1 MRSFI
6 KRVTS
11 AVVAGA
17 VVLGSIAFYPD
28 AKKNVVNAA
37 ETKYDSAN
45 LVNYATI
52 MGRAVDYGIVS
63 QSITQSQHME
73 TTFATFS
80 YARTIDTTT
89 DVDLTN
95 AETAQFII
103 GEITSTGDFGTLKF
117 GHVRTSTGQV
127 YVENMRI
134 TMSDTMNP
142 RDSFRF
148 QDDVAT
154 TTHFNYSYLKRHEIQ
169 ESIDTVIDHARD
181 ESEEMVIRTGDHDY
195 VLDSTDDS
203 LVSVN
208 GAVTTIN
215 INDERYENKV
225 VYINLDDPKFATLL
239 SYWAS
244 EPNGHHLDINK
255 RSSTVI
261 VFTSAKTEPITL
273 GKVSVYA
280 PDSPLYA
287 SAPSEGIHD
296 YDYYSSVTTYS
307 GNQSTHNAYVDKEI
321 AQKLIW
327 NITGSKNITISSN
340 AGTFLCLAG
349 DKAHKDVKVTLD
361 GNPCAGW
368 LVVNGNVE
376 NKCEYH
382 YIYGGNSEEQQT
394 EGEGQMHFV
403 ARKGFATKY
412 ADKDNISTYVDNSV
426 DFDAG
431 DYQFFWQ
438 EYTDET
444 FNTPV
449 GERSTVKIKDT
460 SYVDFPT
467 LTFTADDSSDPH
479 YVTETPKD
487 FYFRITEDP
496 SKSLDGVKNSAG
508 YINIRLRAFVERK
521 GPDRTEI
528 KFRVQSVTMI
538 GENESSLIQY
548 DKNGKWGAEPDREW
562 VDVVN
567 ARFDLGAFFN
577 RVKVPGYM
585 TLTKTIKGDVTEEDR
600 QGLTFTVTDGA
611 DFTVEYK
618 LGRDFTKNDSGVYE
632 LTTPLTLPDSETKYT
647 VTETLYSLD
656 GYKLEEVCYKVDG
669 GETQHDNDTAVLD
682 SVSTDSDNPTTVAY
696 TDSYT
701 PLGNLKV
708 LKTAVDNNN
717 NNINYY
723 YEFTVKNSDD
733 QYLQADKQTFDA
745 TEYYFTIGT
754 NEEQTFENIPVGLYT
769 ITENTDLFVYGYT
782 FEKVSSKTYGTADV
796 TKKSTVEFKLENKF
810 TQDLGN
816 LEVTKT
822 AKDNNGNAVE
832 GTFKFTIGTPMR
844 GFLQADGTFGN
855 KKHYFTI
862 STGQTLTFENLPADN
877 YMITEDTESI
887 SVTGYTFNMDASKYS
902 VLGIVTKNGNT
913 NVKLENDF
921 TQDVGTLRVNK
932 TAQDNHDTNV
942 SGTFEF
948 SVRNSKGQF
957 LQADKTSFDTTE
969 VFFTVEAGSHTDFE
983 NLPVGKYTV
992 TEKTSS
998 ISVEGYTFTSTGST
1012 TSYEATVTKGET
1024 SDAQLVNKFIQD
1036 LGTLT
1041 VAKVAKDNNDKDVEG
1056 SFLFSVK
1063 NSAGKFLQS
1072 DEETFT
1078 DTEYFFTVAA
1088 GSSKTFTDLPVGTY
1102 TISEKT
1108 DALSVP
1114 GYTYTS
1120 TGSTVTGNGVVSKT
1134 STADS
1139 TVTLTNRYIQDV
1151 GSLTVKKTATDNNN
1165 ENVTGYFNFS
1175 VMNSKGEYL
1184 QSDKKSFDTDEFF
1197 FTVAAGS
1204 TAVFEDLPVGEY
1216 TVTEDK
1222 DSIFIAGYTFRENDS
1237 TTFDVKTVA
1246 KGRNVDAELINKFT
1260 KDVGKLAV
1268 KKTALDDN
1276 NDTVSGSFQF
1286 SVKNE
1291 SHQYLQADEKT
1302 FGDTEIFFTIAT
1314 SETKVFKDLPVGVY
1328 TVTENKN
1335 AVNVDGYTFVDSSQT
1350 SDDAM
1355 IYKDQ
1360 TATAGLNNRYTKDIG
1375 SLTVEKSAIDN
1386 YNNTVSGSF
1395 KFSVKNSDGQY
1406 LQADGKTFEDEAYF
1420 FTVAAGSSKTFE
1432 KLPVGAYAVE
1442 EDTDSVSV
1450 DGYTF
1455 NKNDS
1460 KTSDNADVVK
1470 DENAE
1475 AKLENKFTLDLGSLK
1490 ITKALGEGYPEEA
1503 GTKAYNFI
1511 INGPD
1516 DYSEMR
1522 TVTGA
1527 DSVIITGLK
1536 PGKYTVTE
1544 DTNDAK
1550 IEGYDLEVT
1559 GGGEVTVVGKA
1570 EAATTITNTY
1580 TLQTGSLKITKA
1592 LGAGAPNGAD
1602 ATEYEFTVTGP
1613 NNYSDSFKLKAGD
1626 SKTLE
1631 DLVPG
1636 TYTVTENKTAAAID
1650 GYDLEVT
1657 GDGEVA
1663 VAAKAEATTT
1673 VTNTYKQQLGSLTI
1687 NKVLGDNAPDSA
1699 KNKTYSFIV
1708 TGPDNFNK
1716 TYEIEGEGSRTIENL
1731 VPGSYTVTEVENG
1744 AAIADY
1750 DLEVT
1755 GGGTVTVAAKTIAET
1770 TITNTYTEQPGSLKI
1785 TKALGANAPEAAS
1798 TKTYYFKV
1806 TGPDN
1811 FNETYP
1817 IEGAGSKTINGLKPG
1832 TYTVFEVLDGI
1843 AIEGYDIEIT
1853 GGGEVTVASN
1863 KVAET
1868 TITNTYTQQK
1878 GKLTVAKALGTGAPD
1893 AANEIEYEF
1902 TVTGPGN
1909 YSEGFKL
1916 KAGESKTLEDLVPGT
1931 YTVTE
1936 NKTGAAIDGFDLE
1949 VTGDGEVTVEA
1960 NATAEA
1966 TVTNT
1971 YKQQL
1976 GSLKVTKALGAG
1988 APDGANAIE
1997 YEFTVTGP
2005 NNYSNSFKLKA
2016 GEYKLI
2022 EDLVPGT
2029 YTVTEN
2035 KTNAAIDG
2043 YDLEVTGDGEV
2054 TVVAKATALAT
2065 VTNTFTQQKGKL
2077 TIYKELGANAPA
2089 AANGTEYE
2097 FTITGPGNFSDSIK
2111 IKAGESG
2118 TLTGL
2123 VPGKYTV
2130 TEVENSAVIANYDLE
2145 VTGEGT
2151 VDVASNDEAEITIT
2165 NTYTQQKGSL
2175 SVTKTAKDNNN
2186 DAVSGTF
2193 YFSVKNADGKFLQA
2207 DEKSFDTTEVFF
2219 SVTAGSSKEFS
2230 DLPVGEYTVSE
2241 DTTRVEVV
2249 GYDYLST
2256 GNTTTTT
2263 ANVTKSATPATAGL
2277 VNNYEKHLGTLT
2289 VQKTAKDNNNDDVT
2303 GTFEFSVKDGEGKY
2317 LQSDEKTF
2325 ADAEYLFSVAAG
2337 SSKTFENLPAGK
2349 YDVTEKTT
2357 DISVSGYTFV
2367 ENGSTTSGTGT
2378 VSKTSTEHS
2387 TVELINKFTKDVGSL
2402 KITKTLGAN
2411 APQGADQKTY
2421 VFNVTGPDGYDKNFE
2436 IDGAGS
2442 KTITDLV
2449 PGNYTVTEKKD
2460 GAAIDGYDLEVT
2472 GDDGKTVEVKVD
2484 EVSSVTITN
2493 TYTQQKGKLTVAK
2506 ALGTGAPDAA
2516 KEIEYDF
2523 TVTGPGNYSEG
2534 FKLKAGESKTLEDLV
2549 PGTYTVTENKTG
2561 AAIDG
2566 FDLEVTGDGEVTVE
2580 ANATAEATVT
2590 NTYKQQL
2597 GSLKVTKALG
2607 AGAPDGANAIEY
2619 EFTVTGP
2626 NNYSNSFKLKAGE
2639 YKLIED
2645 LVPGKYTVTEN
2656 KTDAAIDGYDLE
2668 VTGDGEVKVEGNSTA
2683 IITVTN
2689 TYTQQKGK
2697 LTVAKALG
2705 TGAPD
2710 AAKEI
2715 EYDFTVT
2722 GPGNYSEGFKLKAGE
2737 SKTLEDLVP
2746 GTYTVTENK
2755 TGAAIDGFDLEVTG
2769 DGEVTVEANATAE
2782 ATVTNTYKQQ
2792 LGSLKVTKALGAGA
2806 PDGANAIEYE
2816 FTVTGPNNYSNSF
2829 KLKAGEYKLIEDLVP
2844 GTYTVTENKTNAKID
2859 GYDLEVTG
2867 DGEVTVVAKATALAT
2882 VTNTYEDNSSS
2893 TKGKLTITKV
2903 LGDGAPT
2910 AASEVEYEFTI
2921 TGPNGYSDT
2930 KKIKGAGSET
2940 IENLEPG
2947 NYTVTENKDGAKIAN
2962 YDLTVTGDD
2971 GKTIEVKAGETAE
2984 AKITNTYEDNTS
2996 STKGKLTITKAL
3008 GDGAPTAASEVE
3020 YEFTITGPNGYSD
3033 TKKIK
3038 GAGSETIE
3046 NLEPGNYTVTENKD
3060 GAKIANYDL
3069 TVTGDDGKTIEVKAG
3084 ETAEAKITNTYED
3097 NTSSTKGKLT
3107 ITKALADGAPDDAKS
3122 MEFKFIITGPDDY
3135 SDEITIIGAESRTI
3149 TDLEPGNYT
3158 VTEDKESAKIT
3169 NYDLTVSGDD
3179 GKTIEVKAGETA
3191 EVKII
3196 NTYEDNT
3203 SSNKGSLKVIKTIAA
3218 GAPDEAYETV
3228 FAFTVTG
3235 IGYSETKFVEGE
3247 GYAIFDNLEPGRYTV
3262 TENKDA
3268 AKITNYELTVTGDE
3282 GEAVE
3287 VKAGETTEA
3296 RITNTYKDSTAPST
3310 GKLKISKTLGAG
3322 YPDAATG
3329 TTYTFTITGPNNFS
3343 TTRTIK
3349 GSGSVTVEGL
3359 EPGKYTVTEDKDGAK
3374 ITNYD
3379 LTVTGDDGKEIEVK
3393 AGEIANAA
3401 ITNTYKDSTTP
3412 DTGKLKITKALGAGA
3427 PSDAN
3432 IKNYEFTVTGPDNF
3446 NKSYE
3451 IKGAGYL
3458 IIEDLKPGNYTV
3470 TEDKASANITNYDL
3484 TVTGGGTVEVKA
3496 GKTAETTITN
3506 TYKDNSSTVDTGSLT
3521 VKKTAKDGSGNDVTG
3536 SFKFSVKNSE
3546 GKYLQQNEKDF
3557 DTSIYLFTI
3566 NAGETKKFTG
3576 LPVGRYTVEE
3586 DISDM
3591 TVTGNY
3597 EFVVADSTYSVEKN
3611 VSKDAD
3617 IEAELINYFKE
3628 GGAPTPAPT
3637 GAITVTKKNAGVT
3650 SVAASSYTFYVKC
3663 GDQYVQDDST
3673 GALGSDKHEFTVD
3686 PSSSEGTTITGLTL
3700 GKTYVIEEASVSV
3713 PSGYTCATTYTES
3726 NTVVLDKE
3734 NKTGSVK
3741 ITNTFIDTSKP
3752 DGGSGSGTG
3761 MLKITKKVTGS
3772 TASTGMPAEY
3782 RFTVS
3787 YIDGDD
3793 TLYVQDTAGT
3803 TGSEKHEFAVSANSS
3818 VVITGLA
3825 LDVEYKV
3832 EEVKVT
3838 GIPSDYSCKVSY
3850 TDGGTVTL
3858 DSSSDSATVVI
3869 TNNYSYKA
3877 QEPAPTTGSLTITKG
3892 LNSGAPSDAKNKTYT
3907 FKVTGNGT
3915 TQTVTIKGANSKTIH
3930 DLVPGNYT
3938 VSEERD
3944 GISIAKYSVTVSGEG
3959 NVEIVAGETAKI
3971 KITNT
3976 YEDITGSL
3984 TVNKALVSG
3993 APDAAKDKEYVFTV
4007 SGPDGYSE
4015 TVKIKGAKSA
4025 TLTGLIPGSYKVT
4038 ENESAAAI
4046 DGYDLTVTGE
4056 NNTSVSVQSKKNTS
4070 VTITN
4075 TYVHKMGTLCFTK
4088 TFGGDV
4094 TESEANGGD
4103 LYFIIENTDTS
4114 LTERYLKADGTFTAN
4129 KDEAHI
4135 TLADL
4140 EKTPATNGKFAFK
4153 KNFTVPVGNYKV
4165 TEENTNVYFRG
4176 TSTPI
4181 TCASSS
4187 VTSSVADVN
4196 DGTTSDVEL
4205 SDVYEL
4211 DDNLKVTFNKE
4222 DEAQHLIADAELTLT
4237 SLDGYD
4243 LSSVIV
4249 TQDGK
4254 QVTVKLSADKSS
4266 ISFSTVDTA
4275 PSIVSGLKA
4284 GDYELKETVTPVK
4297 YKTADAIKFTL
4308 YPDGNTKRV
4317 GDVTVSGSPIVMV
4330 DKADPNYHQGG
4341 NNPPIPA
4348 TGETTSAMT
4357 MIGATL
4363 MILAAACFTGLY
4375 LIRRK
4380 KKAE

>member
-95 AETAQFII
+95 AKTAQFII

-948 SVRNSKGQF
+948 SVKNSKGQF

-1072 DEETFT
+1072 DEEAFT

-1134 STADS
+1134 STAES

-1360 TATAGLNNRYTKDIG
+1360 TATAGLNNRYTKDLG

-1406 LQADGKTFEDEAYF
+1406 LQADEKTFEDEAYF

-1503 GTKAYNFI
+1503 RTKAYNFI

-1613 NNYSDSFKLKAGD
+1613 NNYSESFKLKAGD

-1755 GGGTVTVAAKTIAET
+1755 GGGTVTVAAKTVAET

-1893 AANEIEYEF
+1893 DAKEIEYDF

-1976 GSLKVTKALGAG
+1976 GSLKVTKALGTG
-1988 APDGANAIE
+1988 APDGANNTE

-2005 NNYSNSFKLKA
+2005 NNYSDSFKLKA

-2022 EDLVPGT
+2022 EDLVPGK

-2035 KTNAAIDG
+2035 KANAAIDG

-2325 ADAEYLFSVAAG
+2325 ADAEYFFSVAAG

-2421 VFNVTGPDGYDKNFE
+2421 VFNVTGPDGYDKDFE
-2436 IDGAGS
+2436 IEGAGS

-2460 GAAIDGYDLEVT
+2460 GAAINGYDLEVT

-2484 EVSSVTITN
+2484 EVSSVSITN

-2566 FDLEVTGDGEVTVE
+2566 FDLEVTGDGEVTV
-2580 ANATAEATVT
+2580 A
-2590 NTYKQQL
+2590 
-2597 GSLKVTKALG
+2597 
-2607 AGAPDGANAIEY
+2607 
-2619 EFTVTGP
+2619 
-2626 NNYSNSFKLKAGE
+2626 
-2639 YKLIED
+2639 
-2645 LVPGKYTVTEN
+2645 
-2656 KTDAAIDGYDLE
+2656 
-2668 VTGDGEVKVEGNSTA
+2668 
-2683 IITVTN
+2683 
-2689 TYTQQKGK
+2689 
-2697 LTVAKALG
+2697 
-2705 TGAPD
+2705 
-2710 AAKEI
+2710 
-2715 EYDFTVT
+2715 
-2722 GPGNYSEGFKLKAGE
+2722 
-2737 SKTLEDLVP
+2737 
-2746 GTYTVTENK
+2746 
-2755 TGAAIDGFDLEVTG
+2755 
-2769 DGEVTVEANATAE
+2769 ANATAE

-2844 GTYTVTENKTNAKID
+2844 GTYTVTENKTNAAID

-3097 NTSSTKGKLT
+3097 NSSSTKGKLT

>member
-1 MRSFI
+1 MHNFI

-17 VVLGSIAFYPD
+17 VVFGSIALYPD
-28 AKKNVVNAA
+28 SKKNLVNAA

-63 QSITQSQHME
+63 QSLTQSQHME
-73 TTFATFS
+73 TTFATFTYS
-80 YARTIDTTT
+80 RTKDTTT

-95 AETAQFII
+95 AKTAQFIV
-103 GEITSTGDFGTLKF
+103 GEIASTGDFGTLKF
-117 GHVRTSTGQV
+117 GKVRTSTGQV

-134 TMSDTMNP
+134 TLSEGMDPDTYIKY
-142 RDSFRF
+142 
-148 QDDVAT
+148 QDDVAQT
-154 TTHFNYSYLKRHEIQ
+154 TTFNYSFRSRQEIQ

-181 ESEEMVIRTGDHDY
+181 ESGEMVTRTGDSDY
-195 VLDSTDDS
+195 VLDSSDNN

-215 INDERYENKV
+215 INDPKYDNKV
-225 VYINLDDPKFATLL
+225 VYINLDDPKFASLL
-239 SYWAS
+239 SNWAS

-261 VFTSAKTEPITL
+261 VFTTQKTTPITL

-280 PDSPLYA
+280 PDSPWYS
-287 SAPSEGIHD
+287 SAPSDGVHD
-296 YDYYSSVTTYS
+296 YDYYSSVTTHS
-307 GNQSTHNAYVDKEI
+307 GNQSTHNTYVDMEI

-327 NITGSKNITISSN
+327 NITKSNEIQIESS

-349 DKAHKDVKVTLD
+349 DKNNRNVKVTLD
-361 GNPCAGW
+361 NNPCAGW

-394 EGEGQMHFV
+394 EGNGQLHYV
-403 ARKGFATKY
+403 ARKGFTTKY
-412 ADKDNISTYVDNSV
+412 ANKDTISQYVDNSV
-426 DFDAG
+426 DFGEG

-438 EYTDET
+438 EYTNANFDT
-444 FNTPV
+444 AV
-449 GERSTVKIKDT
+449 GSRQTVDVKET
-460 SYVDFPT
+460 SYLEFPT
-467 LTFTADDSSDPH
+467 ITFTASDSTDPH
-479 YVTETPKD
+479 YVTSTPKD
-487 FYFRITEDP
+487 FYFRITENP
-496 SKSLDGVKNSAG
+496 AKSLSGIKNSAG
-508 YINIRLRAFVERK
+508 YINICLRVYVADD
-521 GPDRTEI
+521 GEI
-528 KFRVQSVTMI
+528 RFKTQTVTMI
-538 GENESSLIQY
+538 GDDENHLIQY
-548 DKNGKWGAEPDREW
+548 DKNGTWGSETDW

-585 TLTKTIKGDVTEEDR
+585 TLTKTIEGDVTDEDLA
-600 QGLTFTVTDGA
+600 GLTFTVTDGE

-618 LGRDFTKNDSGVYE
+618 LGRDFTKNSSGVYE
-632 LTTPLTLPDSETKYT
+632 LTTPLTVPDSETKYT

-656 GYKLEEVCYKVDG
+656 GYKLEEVSYTVDG
-669 GETQHDNDTAVLD
+669 GETQHDNDTASLN
-682 SVSTDSDNPTTVAY
+682 SVSTDSNNPTTVAY

-701 PLGNLKV
+701 PLGTLKV
-708 LKTAVDNNN
+708 HKTAVDNNN
-717 NNINYY
+717 KNINYY
-723 YEFTVKNSDD
+723 YEFSVKNSDG
-733 QYLQADKQTFDA
+733 QYLQADKQSFDS

-754 NEEQTFENIPVGLYT
+754 NEEQVFENIPVGLYT
-769 ITENTDLFVYGYT
+769 ITEKTDELFVYGYT
-782 FEKVSSKTYGTADV
+782 FEKEISKISGTADV

-832 GTFKFTIGTPMR
+832 GTFKFTISTPMR

-855 KKHYFTI
+855 EKHYFTI

-921 TQDVGTLRVNK
+921 TQDVGTLSVKK

-948 SVRNSKGQF
+948 SVKNSKGQF

-1503 GTKAYNFI
+1503 RTKAYNFI

-1755 GGGTVTVAAKTIAET
+1755 GGGTVTVAAKTVAET

-1893 AANEIEYEF
+1893 DAKEIEYDF

-1976 GSLKVTKALGAG
+1976 GSLKVTKALGTG
-1988 APDGANAIE
+1988 APDGANNTE

-2005 NNYSNSFKLKA
+2005 NNYSDSFKLKA

-2022 EDLVPGT
+2022 EDLVPGK

-2035 KTNAAIDG
+2035 KANAAIDG

-2303 GTFEFSVKDGEGKY
+2303 GTFEFSVKNGEGKF

-2325 ADAEYLFSVAAG
+2325 DSAEYFFSVAAG

-2421 VFNVTGPDGYDKNFE
+2421 VFNVTGPDGYDKDFE

-2484 EVSSVTITN
+2484 EVSSVAITN

-2534 FKLKAGESKTLEDLV
+2534 FKLKDGESKTLEDLV

-2566 FDLEVTGDGEVTVE
+2566 FDLEVTGDGEVTVA

-2619 EFTVTGP
+2619 
-2626 NNYSNSFKLKAGE
+2626 A
-2639 YKLIED
+2639 
-2645 LVPGKYTVTEN
+2645 
-2656 KTDAAIDGYDLE
+2656 
-2668 VTGDGEVKVEGNSTA
+2668 
-2683 IITVTN
+2683 
-2689 TYTQQKGK
+2689 
-2697 LTVAKALG
+2697 
-2705 TGAPD
+2705 
-2710 AAKEI
+2710 
-2715 EYDFTVT
+2715 
-2722 GPGNYSEGFKLKAGE
+2722 
-2737 SKTLEDLVP
+2737 
-2746 GTYTVTENK
+2746 
-2755 TGAAIDGFDLEVTG
+2755 
-2769 DGEVTVEANATAE
+2769 
-2782 ATVTNTYKQQ
+2782 
-2792 LGSLKVTKALGAGA
+2792 
-2806 PDGANAIEYE
+2806 

-2984 AKITNTYEDNTS
+2984 AKITNTYEDNSS
-2996 STKGKLTITKAL
+2996 STKGKLTITKVL

-3576 LPVGRYTVEE
+3576 LPVGTYTVEE

-3611 VSKDAD
+3611 VSKDAN

-4348 TGETTSAMT
+4348 TGEITSAMT

>member
-95 AETAQFII
+95 AKTAQFII
-103 GEITSTGDFGTLKF
+103 GEITCTGDFGTLKF

-682 SVSTDSDNPTTVAY
+682 SVSTDSDKPTTVAY

-782 FEKVSSKTYGTADV
+782 FEKDSSKTSGTADV

-855 KKHYFTI
+855 EKHYFTI

-932 TAQDNHDTNV
+932 TAQDNHDTNI

-948 SVRNSKGQF
+948 SVKNSKGQF
-957 LQADKTSFDTTE
+957 LQADKTSFGTTE

-1503 GTKAYNFI
+1503 RTKAYNFI

-1755 GGGTVTVAAKTIAET
+1755 GGGTVTVAAKTVAET

-1893 AANEIEYEF
+1893 DAKEIEYDF

-1976 GSLKVTKALGAG
+1976 GSLKVTKALGTG
-1988 APDGANAIE
+1988 APDGANNTE

-2005 NNYSNSFKLKA
+2005 NNYSDSFKLKA

-2022 EDLVPGT
+2022 EDLVPGK

-2035 KTNAAIDG
+2035 KANAAIDG

-2303 GTFEFSVKDGEGKY
+2303 GTFEFSVKNGEGKF

-2325 ADAEYLFSVAAG
+2325 DSAEYFFSVAAG

-2421 VFNVTGPDGYDKNFE
+2421 VFNVTGPDGYDKDFE

-2484 EVSSVTITN
+2484 EVSSVAITN

-2534 FKLKAGESKTLEDLV
+2534 FKLKDGESKTLEDLV

-2607 AGAPDGANAIEY
+2607 TGAPDGANNTEY

-2626 NNYSNSFKLKAGE
+2626 NNYSDSFKLKAGE

-2656 KTDAAIDGYDLE
+2656 K
-2668 VTGDGEVKVEGNSTA
+2668 
-2683 IITVTN
+2683 
-2689 TYTQQKGK
+2689 
-2697 LTVAKALG
+2697 
-2705 TGAPD
+2705 
-2710 AAKEI
+2710 
-2715 EYDFTVT
+2715 
-2722 GPGNYSEGFKLKAGE
+2722 
-2737 SKTLEDLVP
+2737 
-2746 GTYTVTENK
+2746 
-2755 TGAAIDGFDLEVTG
+2755 
-2769 DGEVTVEANATAE
+2769 ANAA
-2782 ATVTNTYKQQ
+2782 
-2792 LGSLKVTKALGAGA
+2792 
-2806 PDGANAIEYE
+2806 
-2816 FTVTGPNNYSNSF
+2816 
-2829 KLKAGEYKLIEDLVP
+2829 
-2844 GTYTVTENKTNAKID
+2844 ID

-2984 AKITNTYEDNTS
+2984 AKITNTYEDNSS
-2996 STKGKLTITKAL
+2996 STKGKLTITKVL

-3393 AGEIANAA
+3393 AGETANAA

-3470 TEDKASANITNYDL
+3470 TENKASANITNYDL

-3576 LPVGRYTVEE
+3576 LPVGTYTVEE

-3611 VSKDAD
+3611 VSKDAN

-4348 TGETTSAMT
+4348 TGEITSAMT